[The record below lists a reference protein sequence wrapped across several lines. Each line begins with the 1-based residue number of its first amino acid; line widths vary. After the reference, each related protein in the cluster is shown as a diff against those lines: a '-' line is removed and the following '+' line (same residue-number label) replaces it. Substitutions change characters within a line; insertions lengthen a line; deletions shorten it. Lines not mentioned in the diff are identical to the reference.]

1 MFKKVQIKKTDF
13 DIKCSL
19 ILANR
24 KLSVDEK
31 ARAIYNLK
39 RNAVVNKRK
48 SRF

>member
-1 MFKKVQIKKTDF
+1 MFKKVTIKKSEF

-24 KLSVDEK
+24 KLSVDDK

-39 RNAVVNKRK
+39 RNAIVNKK

>member
-1 MFKKVQIKKTDF
+1 MFKKVEINKSEF
-13 DIKCSL
+13 DLKSTL

-39 RNAVVNKRK
+39 RNAIVSKK

>member
-1 MFKKVQIKKTDF
+1 MFKKVTIKKSEF

-24 KLSVDEK
+24 KLSADDK

-39 RNAVVNKRK
+39 RNAIVNKK

>member
-1 MFKKVQIKKTDF
+1 MFKKVIIKKSEF

-39 RNAVVNKRK
+39 RSAIVNKK